1 MGIRMIIKAIRFS
14 IFNLVALL
22 SIWATVHADRGQ
34 QIYPLP
40 VTETE
45 DVVVRWFQRTG
56 YHLRRA
62 TVEQH
67 GVRLFALKN
76 NRSWQITLRPH
87 SPLATRVEAIHSVNA
102 KVQPAGLKNLWSVL
116 DDHVKSM
123 RDQAHEDNRPAIPNQ
138 VLSKADS
145 VVCIY
150 VGHPEKPLQISGFII
165 DKKGLIICTA
175 HGLKNLAQPLTVTL
189 KNGRELPGRV
199 VKMDKRYDLSLVDVG
214 TELEGSIA
222 LSRGRDL
229 LGETERLFNFVCA
242 TNSNGTI
249 YAGTVSGPP
258 RKSNHQVL
266 WQVNMQ
272 IRPGSS
278 GSPVFDLQG
287 NLVAVVKG
295 RYRGADKVGF
305 LIPFASV
312 MKFLGDDLK

>member
-1 MGIRMIIKAIRFS
+1 MIFKAFRFLV
-14 IFNLVALL
+14 FNVVALL
-22 SIWATVHADRGQ
+22 SFWATAHADAEQ
-34 QIYPLP
+34 QIFPLP

-62 TVEQH
+62 TVAHH
-67 GVRLFALKN
+67 GVRIFALKGS
-76 NRSWQITLRPH
+76 RRWQITLWPH
-87 SPLATRVEAIHSVNA
+87 SPLATRVEASHASNA
-102 KVQPAGLKNLWSVL
+102 SVQPSALKNLWFVL
-116 DDHVKSM
+116 DNHVKTM
-123 RDQAHEDNRPAIPNQ
+123 RDHDPEDRLPAIPTQ
-138 VLSKADS
+138 VLSNAES

-150 VGHPEKPLQISGFII
+150 VGYPEKPLQISGFII

-175 HGLKNLAQPLTVTL
+175 HGLKNVAQPLTVTL
-189 KNGRELPGRV
+189 RNGRELPGRV
-199 VKMDKRYDLSLVDVG
+199 VKIDKRYDLSLVDVG
-214 TELEGSIA
+214 TELDAYIA
-222 LSRGRDL
+222 LSHGRDL
-229 LGETERLFNFVCA
+229 LGGTERLFNIVCA

-249 YAGTVSGPP
+249 YSGNISGPP

-295 RYRGADKVGF
+295 RYRGADTVGF

-312 MKFLGDDLK
+312 MKFLGDD